1 MPGNIIL
8 AELEVGITKLFN
20 IIAITYFMNGKE
32 LRSAL
37 RNGEKVYGSL
47 IVSTSPKW
55 LDIIGQLNLDFVFID
70 TEHVAIGRELLSWMC
85 HAYRG
90 KSLAPIVRIP
100 APDPYQACMVLDG
113 GAQGIIA
120 PYVESAEQVRQLAG
134 AVKTRPLKGRKLDDF
149 LSGKKELEPE
159 LASYIEKHN
168 HNHVLIVNIESRPA
182 IEQLDDILAVPGLD
196 AVLIGPHDLT
206 CNLGIPEQYEHPEF
220 LEAVETIITKARNAG
235 VGAGIHVF
243 YNYGIGQEI
252 QWGQMGAN
260 LIVHSGDI
268 NRFTQS
274 MQSDILT
281 LRAAFGEEKVSASED
296 INI

>member
-1 MPGNIIL
+1 
-8 AELEVGITKLFN
+8 
-20 IIAITYFMNGKE
+20 MNGKE
-32 LRSAL
+32 LKAAL
-37 RNGEKVYGSL
+37 RGGKKVYGSL

-55 LDIIGQLNLDFVFID
+55 LDVIGQLDLDFVFID
-70 TEHVAIGRELLSWMC
+70 TEHIAIDRDQLSWMC

-90 KSLAPIVRIP
+90 KSLAPVVRIP
-100 APDPYQACMVLDG
+100 SPDPYQACMVLDG
-113 GAQGIIA
+113 GAHGIIA
-120 PYVESAEQVRQLAG
+120 PYIESAEQVRQLTG

-149 LSGKKELEPE
+149 LSGMHELEPD
-159 LASYIEKHN
+159 LALYIKKHN
-168 HNHVLIVNIESRPA
+168 ENNLLIVNIESRPA
-182 IEQLDDILAVPGLD
+182 IEQLDEILSVPGLD
-196 AVLIGPHDLT
+196 AVLIGPHDLS
-206 CNLGIPEQYEHPEF
+206 CNLGIPEQYEHQDF
-220 LEAVETIITKARNAG
+220 LDAVETIITKARHAG

-268 NRFTQS
+268 NRFSQS

-281 LRAAFGEEKVSASED
+281 LRTAFGEDKMSSSLD